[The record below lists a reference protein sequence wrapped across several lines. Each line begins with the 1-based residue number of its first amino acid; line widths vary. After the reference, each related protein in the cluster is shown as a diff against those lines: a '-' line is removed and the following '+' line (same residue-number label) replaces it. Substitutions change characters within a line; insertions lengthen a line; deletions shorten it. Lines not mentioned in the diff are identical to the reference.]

1 MEKRYFPF
9 SEYLKNKFG
18 QSVRKICI
26 DGGFTCPNRD
36 GRVGRGG
43 CIYCNNTGF
52 NPNLRQE
59 RLSVKEQ
66 VLQGIEYMKK
76 RYGARKFIVYF
87 QPFSNTYADLETLKN
102 LYSDAVSRE
111 DVVGLAVGTR
121 PDCVPN
127 EVLDYLQSYTKKYE
141 VWLEYG
147 LQSAHD
153 RTLFLINRGHTFSQF
168 IDAIDRT
175 KDRGIKICVHVILGL
190 PGESEQD
197 MMETATALS
206 RMKIVKYKIELKE
219 LQEMAANSF
228 GNLVKAVVD
237 TENEIM
243 AVDAELHSDEEAL
256 LLENGSKQNDLW
268 GINLY
273 PGIEGDSFIEFDSMI
288 NLRPSQGNRSRGIDD
303 IEIRQ
308 KVKAIVDKLVAK

>member
-9 SEYLKNKFG
+9 SEYLKSKFG

-102 LYSDAVSRE
+102 LYSDAVSHE

-127 EVLDYLQSYTKKYE
+127 EILDYLQSYTKKYE
-141 VWLEYG
+141 VWIEYG
-147 LQSAHD
+147 LQSSHD

-168 IDAIDRT
+168 VDAIERT
-175 KDRGIKICVHVILGL
+175 KSRDIKICVHVILGL

-197 MMETATALS
+197 MMETAMALS
-206 RMKIVKYKIELKE
+206 RMKIDGIKIHNLHVVK
-219 LQEMAANSF
+219 
-228 GNLVKAVVD
+228 G
-237 TENEIM
+237 T
-243 AVDAELHSDEEAL
+243 
-256 LLENGSKQNDLW
+256 LLEKMFLNGECSILTLEEYVRLVCNFLELLPPEVVVQRLCGDAPEDLLIAPQW
-268 GINLY
+268 CRNKSRVISEIDKEFIRRNSWQGSQLNKANLNA
-273 PGIEGDSFIEFDSMI
+273 GC
-288 NLRPSQGNRSRGIDD
+288 NTL
-303 IEIRQ
+303 
-308 KVKAIVDKLVAK
+308 